1 MYNNYFFLR
10 QLTLQLNKDL
20 AGYTLVSCFSQSKDE
35 LVIELNN
42 ASRSFFIKASLLPT
56 FSCLYF
62 PAQFSRARKNS
73 IDLFLPLLLKKVESV
88 FVFENERSL
97 GIQLEDDHQLI
108 FKMHGARANV
118 LYAYQNQVKEIFRNH
133 LKADLEI
140 IPTLLH
146 RPIDWSRA
154 CFDQHRGDIFKVYF
168 TLGREVQRYL
178 HTRHFSELPRDE
190 QWTLMQETLALLNQP
205 VFYIAEE
212 NDQLSFSLLPTGT
225 IKYQYQNP
233 VEAINQFFLLFAQHE
248 AFTRER
254 NNTLR
259 QLQEKIKSTERYI
272 ADNTRKLE
280 ELRND
285 KHWQQWADLLMAHLH
300 LVKPGSRDITVA
312 DFFNHNEPT
321 TIPLKKDLNAQQN
334 AEVFYRK
341 NKNLQ
346 IERSKIEEALDKKRT
361 LLKVLREQLEQAQQI
376 ETPQVW
382 RREMATMPKPKKE
395 NQERSLP
402 YHEFVYKGFRIWVG
416 RDAQSNDELTL
427 KLSHKEDLWLH
438 AKDVAGSHVIIKHQS
453 GKKFP
458 KDVIERAAALAA
470 YNSKRRTETL
480 CPVAFTPKKFV
491 RKRKG
496 DPPGAVVVDRE
507 EVILVEPKL

>member
-1 MYNNYFFLR
+1 MHNNYFFLR
-10 QLTLQLNKDL
+10 QLALQLDKVL
-20 AGYTLVSCFSQSKDE
+20 PGYTFVSCFSQSKDE

-42 ASRSFFIKASLLPT
+42 AKRSFFIKASLSPT
-56 FSCLYF
+56 FSCLSF
-62 PAQFSRARKNS
+62 PTQFSRARKNS
-73 IDLFLPLLLKKVESV
+73 IDLFLPLLMKKVQQV
-88 FVFENERSL
+88 FVFENERSM
-97 GIQLEDDHQLI
+97 GIQLEEDHQLI

-118 LYAYQNQVKEIFRNH
+118 LYAHQNQVKEIFRNH
-133 LKADLEI
+133 LKADLKI
-140 IPTLLH
+140 IPSHLH
-146 RPIDWSRA
+146 REIDWSRGA
-154 CFDQHRGDIFKVYF
+154 FDIHRNDISKFYF

-178 HTRHFSELPRDE
+178 QSKHYTELSGE
-190 QWTLMQETLALLNQP
+190 KQWLLMQETLTLLRQP
-205 VFYIAEE
+205 TYYITEE
-212 NDQLSFSLLPTGT
+212 KGQLTFSLLPTGS
-225 IKYQYQNP
+225 IKHRYQNP
-233 VEAINQFFLLFAQHE
+233 VEAIDQFFLLFAQHE

-254 NNTLR
+254 NQTIR
-259 QLQEKIKSTERYI
+259 QLTEQIKSTAHYI
-272 ADNTRKLE
+272 SENTRKLE
-280 ELRND
+280 ELRHD

-300 LVKPGSRDITVA
+300 LVKPGSPELTVA
-312 DFFNHNEPT
+312 DFFNDNRPI
-321 TIPLKKDLNAQQN
+321 TIPLKNDLNAQQN

-346 IERSKIEEALDKKRT
+346 IERSKIEEALKKKELLLDT
-361 LLKVLREQLEQAQQI
+361 LKEQLEQAKQV
-376 ETPQVW
+376 ETPQAW
-382 RREMATMPKPKKE
+382 RKQIAVKAKPKKE

-402 YHEFVYKGFRIWVG
+402 YHEFEYKGFRIWVG

-458 KDVIERAAALAA
+458 KDVIERAAELAA
-470 YNSKRRTETL
+470 YNSKRKTETL

-496 DPPGAVVVDRE
+496 APPGAVVVERE